1 MTFYLGKYHLQNYL
15 YLCTKVT
22 DKSRSVLP
30 KKVSIRVSQDLEAYL
45 IHAIPEIGFD
55 SKK

>member
-30 KKVSIRVSQDLEAYL
+30 EKVSIRVSQDLEAYL